1 MIRILN
7 TFCVALVGLSILAL
21 YHVSEQTRV
30 ARFELAGV
38 NRQISREHATI
49 SVLETEWERVAG
61 PARIQELAANHLG
74 LNGTPAVQ
82 MSSFETLPRRG
93 DDSAPL
99 TNNPIAQANAQAP
112 ANLAPTA
119 RRGL

>member
-30 ARFELAGV
+30 AKFELNGV
-38 NRQISREHATI
+38 NRQIIREHATI

-61 PARIQELAANHLG
+61 PARIQELAANRLG

-93 DDSAPL
+93 DEPL
-99 TNNPIAQANAQAP
+99 NNNPIAQANAQAP
-112 ANLAPTA
+112 ANLVPAA